1 MAGGDLV
8 VVVAAILAGGKS
20 RRMGQDKAFVKIDGV
35 FMIEKVLDVIT
46 PLVSQTVI
54 IANEPEAYQRFS
66 LPVYADIIVGM
77 GPLSGLYT
85 AFEKTGAEKI
95 LLVACDMPHINSDIV
110 RYLIEYDE
118 WEEEAL
124 IPFVGGREQGLL
136 ALYKRSAIEKVAG
149 DISQKAIQFDQFR
162 KVISKRLIAEEE
174 LEKIEPSLK
183 TFDNINSQED
193 IGRL

>member
-1 MAGGDLV
+1 M
-8 VVVAAILAGGKS
+8 VVAAILAGGKS

-46 PLVSQTVI
+46 PLISQTVI
-54 IANEPEAYQRFS
+54 IANNPEAYRRFS
-66 LPVYADIIVGM
+66 LPVYADTITGM
-77 GPLSGLYT
+77 GPLSGLHT

-95 LLVACDMPHINSDIV
+95 LLVACDMPHINPDIV

-118 WEEEAL
+118 WKEEAL
-124 IPFVGGREQGLL
+124 IPFAGGREQGLL
-136 ALYKRSAIEKVAG
+136 ALYKRSAIDKVAN
-149 DISQKAIQFDQFR
+149 DILQKAIQFDQFR

-193 IGRL
+193 FG

>member
-35 FMIEKVLDVIT
+35 FMIEKVIDTIS

-54 IANEPEAYQRFS
+54 IANEPEAYRRFS
-66 LPVYADIIVGM
+66 LPVYADIITGM
-77 GPLSGLYT
+77 GPLSGLHT

-95 LLVACDMPHINSDIV
+95 LLVACDMPHINREIV
-110 RYLIEYDE
+110 RYMIEFNE

-136 ALYKRSAIEKVAG
+136 ALYKRSAIEKVAN

-174 LEKIEPSLK
+174 LEKDRAVVK
-183 TFDNINSQED
+183 DF
-193 IGRL
+193 